1 MAVLLPG
8 SVHFATRGT
17 IPRHNGRDVAH
28 VFQSRSSLYC
38 VHREVLTLQGAS
50 VSKSCLVA
58 FRHRKH
64 ADRVR
69 KVMMEYQREGR
80 VIDGLVEAGGTMRLV
95 QTRGRPM
102 LPLDITAG
110 RMDDLERE
118 CLMNYFDLWLVVDVD
133 IDVDTDVG
141 VEAEGG
147 NRCSTAAQKTMDRHT
162 LQLDVYEYVTTEP
175 PSRSMINHKF
185 ERLLRG

>member
-1 MAVLLPG
+1 MAQLPG

-28 VFQSRSSLYC
+28 VFQSRTSLYC

-80 VIDGLVEAGGTMRLV
+80 VIDGLVEADGTMRLV

-118 CLMNYFDLWLVVDVD
+118 CLMNYFDLWLVVDVGVCAKA
-133 IDVDTDVG
+133 DV
-141 VEAEGG
+141 
-147 NRCSTAAQKTMDRHT
+147 
-162 LQLDVYEYVTTEP
+162 
-175 PSRSMINHKF
+175 
-185 ERLLRG
+185 

>member
-1 MAVLLPG
+1 MAQLPG

-28 VFQSRSSLYC
+28 VFQSRTSLYC

-64 ADRVR
+64 AERVR

-80 VIDGLVEAGGTMRLV
+80 VIDGLVEADGSMRLV

-118 CLMNYFDLWLVVDVD
+118 CLMNYFDLWLVVDVG
-133 IDVDTDVG
+133 VG
-141 VEAEGG
+141 VGAKADVEAKGA
-147 NRCSTAAQKTMDRHT
+147 NVAAQKTMDRMDMHS
-162 LQLDVYEYVTTEP
+162 LRLDVYEYVTTEP

>member
-1 MAVLLPG
+1 MASLPG

-28 VFQSRSSLYC
+28 VFQSRTSLYC

-64 ADRVR
+64 AERVR

-133 IDVDTDVG
+133 VSAEADVG
-141 VEAEGG
+141 VEEA
-147 NRCSTAAQKTMDRHT
+147 NRCSTAAQKTMHSLR
-162 LQLDVYEYVTTEP
+162 LDVYEYVTQDP
-175 PSRSMINHKF
+175 PSRSMINHQL

>member
-1 MAVLLPG
+1 MAQLPG

-28 VFQSRSSLYC
+28 VFQSRTSLYC

-64 ADRVR
+64 AERVR

-133 IDVDTDVG
+133 VDVDVSPEADVG
-141 VEAEGG
+141 VEADVGA
-147 NRCSTAAQKTMDRHT
+147 NVVAQKTMHS
-162 LQLDVYEYVTTEP
+162 LQLDVYEYVTQDP
-175 PSRSMINHKF
+175 PSRSMINHQL

>member
-28 VFQSRSSLYC
+28 VFQSRTSLYC

-64 ADRVR
+64 AERVR

-80 VIDGLVEAGGTMRLV
+80 VIDGLVEADGSMRLL

-118 CLMNYFDLWLVVDVD
+118 CLMNYFDLWLVVDVG
-133 IDVDTDVG
+133 VG
-141 VEAEGG
+141 AKADVEAEGA
-147 NRCSTAAQKTMDRHT
+147 NVAAQKTMDCLR
-162 LQLDVYEYVTTEP
+162 LDVYEYVTTEP

>member
-1 MAVLLPG
+1 MLPG

-17 IPRHNGRDVAH
+17 LPRHNGRDVAH
-28 VFQSRSSLYC
+28 VFQSRTSLYC

-64 ADRVR
+64 AERVR

-80 VIDGLVEAGGTMRLV
+80 VIDGLVEADGSMQLV
-95 QTRGRPM
+95 ATRGRPM

-133 IDVDTDVG
+133 VK
-141 VEAEGG
+141 AEGD
-147 NRCSTAAQKTMDRHT
+147 NRCSTDAQKTMES
-162 LQLDVYEYVTTEP
+162 LQSLQSLRLDVYEYVSTEP
-175 PSRSMINHKF
+175 PSRSMVNHQL